1 MKLGLRTSAAAVA
14 AVLGLAGQ
22 QSAVAQ
28 SGASA
33 ALEEVI
39 VTSRRRE
46 ENLQDVPASVVG
58 LSAED
63 IEVRGMQRIEDLSVT
78 IPNVSLL
85 GGSFGVNQASFT
97 MRGIPRVS
105 TFVDGIWQATTSGLL
120 LRNLV
125 DIERIEVLRGPQ
137 GTLFGRDSTGGA
149 IRIVT
154 RRPAEEFGVRGSA
167 TIGSHDR
174 RDLQLAVDVPV
185 TDTFRTKWS
194 VANLYRDGF
203 VKSITI
209 DRNYGSLENEIARGD
224 LVWEPTDRFSARM
237 IYERTQQ
244 RSNGQP
250 RVIEGIYPGI
260 ETSNLRLNV
269 AEQYT
274 VAGYEFTDRTHTS
287 GFPGGEVGKWE
298 TKMDSELDA
307 TDILTSQYT
316 LDLQWDVTDAISFQS
331 LTGYRQQTSKDFTDW
346 DASELDMIE
355 DDRRNKE
362 RDLTQEF
369 QLSGDHG
376 RFHWVTGLYFWD
388 TRNVSRFF
396 RQTYTEFKSGELDF
410 ALVEAACQAPPGG
423 DGKTNCSIFPN
434 LDFGSDARNEGKAVF
449 GEVVI
454 DLTDRLALTVG
465 MRYHDEEQFSGTR
478 VFSTP
483 GPTGP
488 DMDPPG
494 DIFAGHNI
502 NPADAAFDHT
512 TKRLAL
518 SHQTTDD
525 LSFYVGYA
533 EGFNSGGVA
542 RLVEPNPV
550 TGVNE
555 TFLYPYR
562 PENIKNYEVGLRSDW
577 LDRRLRFNATLFKT
591 DWEDIQLAG
600 QAPDPFNPGQFLQ
613 RTLTANVAAA
623 EAKGLE
629 LELRALPGESWE
641 VTFNAGFLDTAYT
654 KVLPTTTDVSLGDTF
669 GQAPEFTGS
678 VGVQR
683 TFAFANAGQLAVR
696 GDYSYTSEFT
706 RSRVPAFQ
714 RGNVTGT
721 KSLEGGDFGLL
732 NLRLTYLPADA
743 RWEAALFGT
752 NLTNEWYLNSGHT
765 VPMWG
770 YDWGTIGRPREVGA
784 TLRIFI
790 D

>member
-1 MKLGLRTSAAAVA
+1 MSFKVRTCAAAIA
-14 AVLGLAGQ
+14 AAIGCFSEGAAAQPSAG
-22 QSAVAQ
+22 AM
-28 SGASA
+28 
-33 ALEEVI
+33 LEEIV

-58 LSAED
+58 LSADD
-63 IEVRGMQRIEDLSVT
+63 IEVRGVQRIEDLSVMV
-78 IPNVSLL
+78 PNVSLL

-105 TFVDGIWQATTSGLL
+105 TFVDGIWQATSSGLL

-125 DIERIEVLRGPQ
+125 DIERVEVLRGPQ

-154 RRPAEEFGVRGSA
+154 KRPAEEFGVRGSA
-167 TIGSHDR
+167 TVGSYDR
-174 RDLQLAVDVPV
+174 RDLQIAVDVPI
-185 TDTFRTKWS
+185 TDTFRSKWA
-194 VANLYRDGF
+194 VASLYRDGY
-203 VKSITI
+203 VKSLTI
-209 DRNYGSLENEIARGD
+209 DRDYGSLENEVARGD
-224 LVWEPTDRFSARM
+224 LVWEPTDRFAARL
-237 IYERTQQ
+237 IYERSQQ

-250 RVIEGIYPGI
+250 RVIEGVYPGI
-260 ETSNLRLNV
+260 ETSSLRLNV

-274 VAGYEFTDRTHTS
+274 AAGYEFTNRTHAS

-316 LDLQWDVTDAISFQS
+316 LDLTYDVTDLISFQS
-331 LTGYRQQTSKDFTDW
+331 LTGYREQTSKDFTDW

-369 QLSGDHG
+369 QLSGSHG
-376 RFHWVTGLYFWD
+376 RFNWVTGLYFWD

-396 RQTYTEFKSGELDF
+396 RQTYTEFKTGELDF
-410 ALVEAACQAPPGG
+410 ALVQAACQAPAGG
-423 DGKTNCSIFPN
+423 DGKTNCSVFPN
-434 LDFGSDARNEGKAVF
+434 QDFGSESRNEGKAVF

-465 MRYHDEEQFSGTR
+465 VRYHDEEQLSGTR
-478 VFSTP
+478 VFARP

-502 NPADAAFDHT
+502 NPAEAAFDHT
-512 TKRLAL
+512 TKRFAL
-518 SHQTTDD
+518 SHQTTND
-525 LSFYVGYA
+525 LSFYVGYS

-542 RLVEPNPV
+542 RLVEINPA
-550 TGVNE
+550 TGLNE
-555 TFLYPYR
+555 TFLYPFR
-562 PENIKNYEVGLRSDW
+562 PENIENYELGLRSDW
-577 LDRRLRFNATLFKT
+577 FGRRLRFNATLFKT

-600 QAPDPFNPGQFLQ
+600 TAPDPFNPGQFLQ

-629 LELRALPGESWE
+629 IELRALPGADWE
-641 VTFNAGFLDTAYT
+641 VTFNAGFLDTEYT
-654 KVLPTTTDVSLGDTF
+654 KVLPTTRDVALGDTF

-678 VGVQR
+678 IGLER
-683 TFAFANAGQLAVR
+683 SFTLARSGQLRVR

-706 RSRVPAFQ
+706 RSRVPGFQ

-721 KSLEGGDFGLL
+721 REMEGGDFGLL
-732 NLRLTYLPADA
+732 NARLSYMPPEAN
-743 RWEAALFGT
+743 WELSVFGT

-770 YDWGTIGRPREVGA
+770 FDWGTIGRPREVGA
-784 TLRIFI
+784 TLAIFI